1 GDFKID
7 AGAPED
13 ERTDLQ
19 ALSTWGDR
27 GVLVMLSD
35 STNVEERGRTGAED
49 DLLPAFQEVFD
60 RTQGKVM
67 VSCFATSIPRIQR
80 VADLARSVGRRVG
93 FIGRRM
99 ADNAEVALEL
109 GVLRIPAAD
118 LVSAGEAGHHPPQRL
133 CLFVAGSQG
142 EPLSALSIVSVGEH
156 RDVSSGPGCPPIGSC
171 WPRTATC
178 SSCPPPARA
187 RRPGWRPGASSSTA
201 PGPRAW
207 RTWSCATAATCRPK
221 ASWSR

>member
-1 GDFKID
+1 MEIGPFRVHPIRVSHSVLDSLALAIETPAGVALVSGDFKID

-99 ADNAEVALEL
+99 ADNADVALDL
-109 GVLRIPAAD
+109 GLLRLAPSALLAASAVAVEPPASTA
-118 LVSAGEAGHHPPQRL
+118 LL
-133 CLFVAGSQG
+133 VAGSQG
-142 EPLSALSIVSVGEH
+142 EPLSAT
-156 RDVSSGPGCPPIGSC
+156 P
-171 WPRTATC
+171 W
-178 SSCPPPARA
+178 
-187 RRPGWRPGASSSTA
+187 
-201 PGPRAW
+201 
-207 RTWSCATAATCRPK
+207 
-221 ASWSR
+221 